1 VEGREW
7 ERREERAVVGSKGDV
22 GQLGGGEPIAWGV
35 LCLQLKLVV
44 VEFSRL
50 SWVVSRA
57 NVLWQ
62 FKVYD
67 HDHNKIVC
75 TYGKLAERPN
85 HQTHI

>member
-22 GQLGGGEPIAWGV
+22 GQLGGGELSTLPPAEVGSRRV
-35 LCLQLKLVV
+35 LSSVV
-44 VEFSRL
+44 V
-50 SWVVSRA
+50 VGRA

-62 FKVYD
+62 FKVHD
-67 HDHNKIVC
+67 HDHTKIVC